1 MLNLKKHKRNKMKL
15 TKSKL
20 KEMIR
25 EELLKESQPI
35 PELEYSFSKTS
46 DFRKAVKAVYK
57 IENALYDKF
66 LAHVKKTGYDQGG
79 SDEDMTWN
87 NIKNSLPSE
96 Y

>member
-1 MLNLKKHKRNKMKL
+1 MKL

-25 EELLKESQPI
+25 EELLKESRPI
-35 PELEYSFSKTS
+35 SELEYSFMKTP
-46 DFRKAVKAVYK
+46 DFKKATKAVYK

-66 LAHVKKTGYDQGG
+66 LAHVKKTGYDERG

-87 NIKNSLPSE
+87 NIKDALTSE